1 MTIDNIQQLTEE
13 FVKRLQLPEAK
24 YSFSISNS
32 SEFVELI
39 IYIEDTVKA
48 SLSISNGTLKVL
60 YSDDY
65 NSDKYVVLK
74 FLTPI
79 SLMYYLCIF
88 FFVATQ
94 DVSTLTFNDLLQIV
108 LLDDISDWKSLAY
121 ALAENLNMSCS
132 TTDEVVDI
140 EGTEIRYIPYLHKIV
155 LSDIEIPLEDGNY
168 TTIVEGI
175 FKSVEYIAN
184 IMGVADDFL
193 FIEAEQDNVQEGEV
207 TEEEPG
213 MPAGGGG
220 DMDIDVDV
228 DMDEQGGEEPA
239 AVEPMENE
247 TFEEPQ
253 GPVVTMDDLV
263 E

>member
-1 MTIDNIQQLTEE
+1 MTIDDIQRLTEE

-24 YSFSISNS
+24 YSFSVANS

-39 IYIEDTVKA
+39 IYVDDVVNS
-48 SLSISNGTLKVL
+48 SLSIGNGTIKVL

-65 NSDKYVVLK
+65 DSDKYVSLS

-88 FFVATQ
+88 FFVATK
-94 DVSTLTFNDLLQIV
+94 DVSTLTFNDLLQII
-108 LLDDISDWKSLAY
+108 LLDDITDWKSLAY
-121 ALAENLNMSCS
+121 ALAENLNLSCDIGDG
-132 TTDEVVDI
+132 TVDI

-155 LSDIEIPLEDGNY
+155 LSDIEIPLEDGEY
-168 TTIVEGI
+168 TTVVEGI

-184 IMGVADDFL
+184 IMDVADDFL
-193 FIEAEQDNVQEGEV
+193 FIDVEEENVMEGEMMED
-207 TEEEPG
+207 EEG
-213 MPAGGGG
+213 IPAGGMDI
-220 DMDIDVDV
+220 DMDID
-228 DMDEQGGEEPA
+228 MSEENGTEEPA
-239 AVEPMENE
+239 PVEPMENE

-253 GPVVTMDDLV
+253 GPVVTMDDLI